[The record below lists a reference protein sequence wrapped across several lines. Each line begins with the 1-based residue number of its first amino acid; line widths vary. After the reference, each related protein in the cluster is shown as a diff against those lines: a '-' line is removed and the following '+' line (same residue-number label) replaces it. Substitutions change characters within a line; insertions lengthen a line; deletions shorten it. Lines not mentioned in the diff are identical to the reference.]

1 VKRWWL
7 AFALLLSVGF
17 NLGLLA
23 AMAGGWWAT
32 RNATAPPEPV
42 PATVEVV
49 ASDDHTAG
57 EFGVPLA
64 DEVRVEPPASEAE
77 AEPPPPELSGEE
89 PVRVAQ
95 AEGEPPPPPRED
107 GPSGEREGMER
118 EGLERPGPPLDR
130 LADHL
135 GLEGETRRRF
145 LELQRRL
152 FEVQIE
158 SRLRRGRL
166 GREMRR
172 ELLAAEPDRGRIE
185 SLIEQMGATYV
196 EAEKATAETILES
209 RRLLT
214 PQQQR
219 QYLHVLERL
228 RGGGPGGPGGEGRR
242 PGPGQRRRPPPR

>member
-1 VKRWWL
+1 MKRWWL

-32 RNATAPPEPV
+32 RNASAPPQPV

-49 ASDDHTAG
+49 TADDRAAG
-57 EFGVPLA
+57 ELGVPLA
-64 DEVRVEPPASEAE
+64 DEVRVEPPVSEAAPEPAGEEPIRMAQAE
-77 AEPPPPELSGEE
+77 AE
-89 PVRVAQ
+89 
-95 AEGEPPPPPRED
+95 PPPRED
-107 GPSGEREGMER
+107 GPFGEREGLER

-185 SLIEQMGATYV
+185 SLIEQMGETYV
-196 EAEKATAETILES
+196 EAEKATAEAILET